1 MPTGRVS
8 ERAVRTVLRLVR
20 ECFLR
25 AILSIDLIKIMVYYI
40 GMDVFS
46 ALADPTRRN
55 IMELLAARGQL
66 RASDIYKQFSV
77 SHPAISQHL
86 QVLREAKLVTME
98 KHAQE
103 RLYMLNPATME
114 ELEVWVHTLTERWNE
129 RFDRLDEIL
138 EQETKKSKKR
148 RK

>member
-1 MPTGRVS
+1 
-8 ERAVRTVLRLVR
+8 
-20 ECFLR
+20 
-25 AILSIDLIKIMVYYI
+25 
-40 GMDVFS
+40 MDVFS

-66 RASDIYKQFSV
+66 RAGDIYKQFSV

-103 RLYMLNPATME
+103 RLYELNPATMQ
-114 ELEVWVHTLTERWNE
+114 ELEGWVHELTERWNE
-129 RFDRLDEIL
+129 QFNRLDELL
-138 EQETKKSKKR
+138 ELEKKKSKKR